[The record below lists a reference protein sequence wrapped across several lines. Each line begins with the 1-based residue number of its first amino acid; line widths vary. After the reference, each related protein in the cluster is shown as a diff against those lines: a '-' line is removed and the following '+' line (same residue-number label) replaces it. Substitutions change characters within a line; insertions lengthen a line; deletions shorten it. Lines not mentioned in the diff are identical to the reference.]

1 MSILT
6 KIDSIPVFTTKRQAL
21 NWGRLNGFIGYR
33 EHTHFGKKGYIAG
46 QTSRDI
52 AFHKYPSQTA
62 TANMTSQNLKETI
75 SSTSYMS
82 NAVTSYDE
90 ETLNSGSSGGSGKG
104 ATVYGGGSGAE
115 GDTGGGK

>member
-21 NWGRLNGFIGYR
+21 NWGRLNGFVGYR

-46 QTSRDI
+46 QNSRDI

-62 TANMTSQNLKETI
+62 TANMTFQNLKKTI
-75 SSTSYMS
+75 ASTLSNGSAVDSY
-82 NAVTSYDE
+82 NE
-90 ETLNSGSSGGSGKG
+90 ETSSSGSSSAPKPTLGGDRGR
-104 ATVYGGGSGAE
+104 GGGYE
-115 GDTGGGK
+115 